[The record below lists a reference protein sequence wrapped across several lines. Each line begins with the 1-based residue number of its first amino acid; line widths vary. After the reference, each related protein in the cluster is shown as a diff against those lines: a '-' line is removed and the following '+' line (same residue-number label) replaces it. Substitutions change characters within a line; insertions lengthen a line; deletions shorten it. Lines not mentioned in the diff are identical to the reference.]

1 MTRIAYLRLA
11 FALGF
16 LGGVSS
22 FHSAAQAAGNVEVEA
37 DTMEIIDAEH
47 KTIFT
52 GNVVAKRPSDTIR
65 ADEMVVTSTDQK
77 QPDGT
82 TKSVTDYVNAKG
94 NVTINT
100 KNATITGDW
109 CKFDV
114 LHDQLLVGGDVKLM
128 QGDTVVKGKK
138 LNVDLKTSHLQM
150 SGGRVSGTF
159 VPK

>member
-1 MTRIAYLRLA
+1 MKMNA
-11 FALGF
+11 FAKL
-16 LGGVSS
+16 V
-22 FHSAAQAAGNVEVEA
+22 AAVALIALPLMKTTALAEGNVNVEA
-37 DTMEIIDAEH
+37 DAMEIIDAEH

-52 GNVVAKRPSDTIR
+52 GNVVAKRPTDTIR
-65 ADEMVVTSTDQK
+65 ADEMIVSSAEQK
-77 QPDGT
+77 QTDGT
-82 TKSVTDYVNAKG
+82 TKSVTDFVNAKG

-109 CKFDV
+109 CRFDV
-114 LHDQLLVGGDVKLM
+114 LNNQLVVGGNVVLT
-128 QGDTVVKGKK
+128 QGSSVVKGKK